1 MRLSKGTHNH
11 NEAHLV
17 CALEMESKQ
26 MTKHGK
32 WIIMALVIAVLL
44 AFCAAPARASSD
56 SFQTQLDAARVVS
69 A

>member
-1 MRLSKGTHNH
+1 
-11 NEAHLV
+11 
-17 CALEMESKQ
+17 MESKQ

-56 SFQTQLDAARVVS
+56 SFQTQLDAACVVS